1 MAIKDML
8 VLVDQA
14 KADGPTAHV
23 AIDLARRAGAHLTG
37 ISLAVDPMVPA
48 MVTAPVPVEFAEHA
62 RTEAI
67 EAAKEAAGAFAAK
80 ARVEGVPVE
89 TRVIEVLMGGAPEA
103 FLTQCRLTDLVVIGQ
118 DDPDKPEPLRDMILE
133 AALMEGGAPLLVVP
147 HIVRGALSLN
157 RVMIAWDGSK
167 TAARAVRAALPFLTL
182 AGRVGVVMIG
192 GALEQPGEPGADVAT
207 WLARHGISVDIQ
219 HVPAPETSVADALL
233 NHAADNG
240 YDLMVMGGY
249 GHSRMREFLF
259 GGATRDI
266 LATMTVP
273 VIMVH

>member
-8 VLVDQA
+8 VLVDQT
-14 KADGPTAHV
+14 KSDSPTARV
-23 AIDLARRAGAHLTG
+23 AVDLARRAGAHLTG
-37 ISLAVDPMVPA
+37 VSLAIDPMVPA

-62 RTEAI
+62 RIEALD
-67 EAAKEAAGAFAAK
+67 AAKEAAGTFATA
-80 ARVEGVPVE
+80 ARLAGIPSE
-89 TRVIEVLMGGAPEA
+89 TRVIEVLMGGAPET
-103 FLTQCRLTDLVVIGQ
+103 FLAQCRLTDLVVIGQ

-147 HIVRGALSLN
+147 YILRDPLKLN

-167 TAARAVRAALPFLTL
+167 TAARAVRAALPVLSL
-182 AGRVGVVMIG
+182 AGKVGVVMIG

-207 WLARHGISVDIQ
+207 WLARHGISVEIQ

-233 NHAADNG
+233 NHASDNG
-240 YDLMVMGGY
+240 YDLIVMGGY

-266 LATMTVP
+266 LSTMTVP